1 MTNSTD
7 GSSLATSRMPNQLLL
22 GGGSGGSQEASHAAG
37 IEGDYYW
44 LRTLSHFAYMQLMD
58 VSTTSSSSSSS
69 LSGANSKN
77 ADNVLLTQLRA
88 SANIDAATETVTQI
102 LLAKIAKSI
111 MTSASDIDTSKPVY
125 AYGVDSLV
133 AVELRNW
140 VGMELQSDI
149 NIFDLTSSAPITDV
163 CRKIANRSAIVAD
176 ALKHQQEAH

>member
-58 VSTTSSSSSSS
+58 VSTSSSSGP
-69 LSGANSKN
+69 GANSKGNNN
-77 ADNVLLTQLRA
+77 ALLTQLRG
-88 SANIDAATETVTQI
+88 SPNIDAATDTVTQI

-176 ALKHQQEAH
+176 ALRHQQEAH